1 MNALGTIFRRLRTA
15 LLPLAVLVIASTGL
29 PAQQWVTETRDP
41 KQTQDEDF
49 AKAYKEWTGDPMF
62 GSPLVDHLP
71 KVSGIPTPKDV
82 LGYHIGA
89 PRTLTYYENILKYY
103 RALAAATPRVK
114 IETIGKS
121 DENRELVVV
130 WVSSDANITNLQQ
143 NRANLARLADPRGV
157 PEAAIKQL
165 IATTKPHY
173 HFIGGLHSGEFGPPE
188 MLMELVYRLATE
200 TSPFISTIRDNVIVS
215 VTPVADTD
223 GRDRNVDLFY
233 CNQDANAAPGGA
245 AGPGAGA
252 GAAPPAGAGRGGG
265 VGGGG
270 ACSLPY
276 WGKYVYHDNNRDIN
290 LSQIQM
296 RALADWY
303 FTAHPPIM
311 HDLHEAQPLL
321 YTYSGG
327 PPQNPNLDPILFAE
341 LPFFSNWELAQM
353 TKWGMPGVYTHAFM
367 DGWSPGY
374 LGSVAYNHNG
384 MMRMYETQSG
394 RDGGPAAAAAG
405 TAPGAGA
412 APAAGGRAGAGGGG
426 GGRGNRGGG
435 GGAGGGGAAAGGG
448 AAGGGAA
455 AGTAGRG
462 GETAGAAQPGAGG
475 AGAQAGGPAGAAGP
489 LFPGSVGRGGGG
501 PGGAP
506 GGGRGGIPTGRG
518 GGQDREWYR
527 GIPIPPGA
535 QNNFTRRNNTNYMQT
550 GVLSGLQLTAMFP
563 NLVIE
568 NFYTKTRNSIEQG
581 KTTAPFGYVIPVQR
595 DMTRPTELVR
605 ILRVQGIEVGQT
617 TAAVK
622 IGETSFPAGS
632 FVIKG
637 GQPYWRLA
645 KNLLE
650 RQDYPDPALRT
661 YDDSGW
667 SMGHAFNVD
676 VKEIRDKA
684 ILDVAAPLI
693 KLPELK
699 GKITGTGTAGL
710 AIAHFGSN
718 NMITFR
724 YKVRNVPMKVA
735 EKSFTVEGV
744 EFPAGSYIVTGST
757 DLTAVRTAVEQL
769 GLTAAAFATAPTV
782 ATHDGDVPRVAIY
795 SQWNGTQEL
804 GWYRHAFD
812 QFGIPFELIYK
823 ERVTKGNLKG
833 DFDVIVMAAQN
844 INRTVALATP
854 AARPSAY
861 VKTDKFKFLG
871 MYGETTDTTGGFGQE
886 GVDAFAKFLE
896 AGGTIVAADSA
907 VRFPIEFGFARS
919 IDTEGVTGVNAQKP
933 LVQAEIVRTD
943 HPAFYGY
950 ADRIIPIKYASQQ
963 SFFRVG
969 PADQAN
975 ILARFVGG
983 DAAVLSGLMVGGDAI
998 RGRAFAVDVPNAHN
1012 GKGRVIMFSNNPVY
1026 RWQNHGEFNMIFNS
1040 ILNWND
1046 VPAPAK

>member
-1 MNALGTIFRRLRTA
+1 MNGSGTIFRRLRTTLLA
-15 LLPLAVLVIASTGL
+15 LGVLIVASTGL

-49 AKAYKEWTGDPMF
+49 AKAYKEWTGDPRF

-71 KVSGIPTPKDV
+71 KVPGIPSPKDV
-82 LGYHIGA
+82 LGYYIGA
-89 PRTLTYYENILKYY
+89 PRTLTYYADILKYY

-114 IETIGKS
+114 VETIGKS

-130 WVSSDANITNLQQ
+130 WVSSDENIKNLQQ
-143 NRANLARLADPRGV
+143 NRDNLAKLADPRGI
-157 PEAAIKQL
+157 PDAAIKQL
-165 IATTKPHY
+165 IATTRPHY
-173 HFIGGLHSGEFGPPE
+173 HFIGGLHSAEFGPPE
-188 MLMELVYRLATE
+188 MMMELVYRIATE
-200 TSPFISTIRDNVIVS
+200 TSPFISMIRDNVIVS
-215 VTPVADTD
+215 VTPVADAD
-223 GRDRNVDLFY
+223 GRDRNIDLFY
-233 CNQDANAAPGGA
+233 CNQDSNPAPAGGRE
-245 AGPGAGA
+245 
-252 GAAPPAGAGRGGG
+252 GAAPANPPAGGRGGA
-265 VGGGG
+265 GGGS

-311 HDLHEAQPLL
+311 HDLHEAQPLM

-394 RDGGPAAAAAG
+394 RDGGPAAAAA
-405 TAPGAGA
+405 
-412 APAAGGRAGAGGGG
+412 APAAAP
-426 GGRGNRGGG
+426 
-435 GGAGGGGAAAGGG
+435 GGAAAGGG
-448 AAGGGAA
+448 GGRGGGGRGGRGGAAGGANQAGAATPAAGRAGAQGGESGRGEGAA
-455 AGTAGRG
+455 AEAGQAGEAARG
-462 GETAGAAQPGAGG
+462 AGAGG
-475 AGAQAGGPAGAAGP
+475 AGAAGA
-489 LFPGSVGRGGGG
+489 GRAGGG
-501 PGGAP
+501 PPSGGA
-506 GGGRGGIPTGRG
+506 GRGAVPTGRG

-535 QNNFTRRNNTNYMQT
+535 ANSFSRRNNTNYMQT

-563 NLVIE
+563 NLVLE

-581 KTTAPFGYVIPVQR
+581 KATAPFGYVIPVQR
-595 DMTRPTELVR
+595 DMTKPSELVR

-617 TAAVK
+617 TAPVK
-622 IGETSFPAGS
+622 VGDETFAPGS
-632 FVIKG
+632 YVIKG

-667 SMGHAFNVD
+667 TMGYAFNVD
-676 VKEIRDKA
+676 VKEIRDKS

-699 GKITGTGTAGL
+699 GKVAGSATGGI
-710 AIAHFGSN
+710 AIAHYGSN

-724 YKVRNVPMKVA
+724 YKLRNVPMKIA
-735 EKSFTVEGV
+735 EKNFTVEGID
-744 EFPAGSYIVTGST
+744 FPAGSFIVTAPA
-757 DLTAVRTAVEQL
+757 DLAAVRAAVEQL
-769 GLTAAAFATAPTV
+769 GLTAATFASAPSV
-782 ATHDGDVPRVAIY
+782 AAHDGPAPRVAIY

-812 QFGIPFELIYK
+812 QFGIPFDLIYK
-823 ERVTKGNLKG
+823 ERVKKGNLKG
-833 DFDVIVMAAQN
+833 DYDVILMAAQN
-844 INRTVALATP
+844 VNRAAVLASP
-854 AARPSAY
+854 ASRPSAY
-861 VKTDKFKFLG
+861 MKTDKFKFLG
-871 MYGETTDTTGGFGQE
+871 MYGESPDTSGGFGQE
-886 GVDAFAKFLE
+886 GVDAFARFLE
-896 AGGTIVAADSA
+896 AGGTIIAADSA
-907 VRFPIEFGFARS
+907 VRFPIDFGFART
-919 IDTEGVTGVNAQKP
+919 IDTEGVQGINAQKP

-950 ADRIIPIKYASQQ
+950 ADKIIPIKYATQQ
-963 SFFRVG
+963 TFFRVG
-969 PADQAN
+969 TADQGN

-983 DAAVLSGLMVGGDAI
+983 DSAVLSGLMVGGDAI
-998 RGRAFAVDVPNAHN
+998 RQRAFAVDVPNAHN
-1012 GKGRVIMFSNNPVY
+1012 GKGRVIMFSNNPIY
-1026 RWQNHGEFNMIFNS
+1026 RWQNHGEFNMVFNS
-1040 ILNWND
+1040 ILNWQF
-1046 VPAPAK
+1046 VPSPTK